1 MDFNLVPTIIN
12 NLKTIKF
19 IGRKLER
26 QSAYARGN
34 KAIETSDDDRKTWTF
49 TMPNELSENINHS
62 WEPYDS
68 IASRLADKVGELTK
82 NVGEIKGLGNA
93 GKSALKSI
101 SSGDYKD
108 IVSSSLNSVKQSEI
122 PSYRIDSSLMYK
134 DSDRRKYSF
143 TFRIIDLEG
152 DPYNN
157 VFLPVRELE
166 KCSCAEISGELIDI
180 NFPYIFKVFTPES
193 DLLKINN
200 AAITSVSP
208 VWSGP
213 YVNNYH
219 IQCELTVSI
228 IDLEPLYRSNF
239 DQGGIIRT
247 SEEGEG

>member
-34 KAIETSDDDRKTWTF
+34 KAIETSETDRKSWTF
-49 TMPNELSENINHS
+49 VLPDDFSETINHS
-62 WEPYDS
+62 WDPYDS
-68 IASRLADKVGELTK
+68 IVSRLADKVGQLTK
-82 NVGEIKGLGNA
+82 NVGEIKGLGAA
-93 GKSALKSI
+93 GSGALKSI
-101 SSGDYKD
+101 GSGDYKN
-108 IVSSSLNSVKQSEI
+108 IVSSSLSGIKNSDI

-134 DSDRRKYSF
+134 DTNRREYSF
-143 TFRIIDLEG
+143 TFKITDFSG

-166 KCSCAEISGELIDI
+166 KCSCAEISGELTDI
-180 NFPYIFKVFTPES
+180 NFPYIFKVFTTDS

-200 AAITSVSP
+200 AAINSVSP

-219 IQCELTVSI
+219 IHCNLTINI

-239 DQGGIIRT
+239 ERGGIIRT
-247 SEEGEG
+247 S